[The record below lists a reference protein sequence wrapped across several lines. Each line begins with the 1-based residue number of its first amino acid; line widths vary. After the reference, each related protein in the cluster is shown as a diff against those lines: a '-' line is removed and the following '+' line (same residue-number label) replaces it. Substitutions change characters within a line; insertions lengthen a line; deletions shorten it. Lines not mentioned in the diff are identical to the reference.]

1 MFARRVSILLSTL
14 ALGLMVLA
22 AALIQ
27 LRDTSDQT
35 PQAESVK
42 ADTAVA
48 TSATRANQTRRCNA
62 LDRQMDRCSDAL
74 DRLYEPPVPAHYPK
88 KLRRL
93 IAIKKRYELEQE
105 ATRACHCTPD
115 APVAG
120 EALDAC
126 MRRPNCDDFA
136 RCVAESLE
144 EF

>member
-1 MFARRVSILLSTL
+1 MFARRVSILLSIL

-22 AALIQ
+22 LSLVQ
-27 LRDTSDQT
+27 LGDDSDR
-35 PQAESVK
+35 PPEAVSVM
-42 ADTAVA
+42 ATTAV
-48 TSATRANQTRRCNA
+48 QTNPDLARRCNA

-74 DRLYEPPVPAHYPK
+74 DRLYQPPVPAHYPE

-93 IAIKKRYELEQE
+93 IAIKKRYQLEQD

-126 MRRPNCDDFA
+126 IRRPNCDDFA
-136 RCVAESLE
+136 RCVAESLDDP
-144 EF
+144 

>member
-1 MFARRVSILLSTL
+1 VSILLSTL

-22 AALIQ
+22 YCLVH
-27 LRDTSDQT
+27 LGDDTDR
-35 PQAESVK
+35 PPEAVSVV
-42 ADTAVA
+42 ATTAVG
-48 TSATRANQTRRCNA
+48 ANLDVARRCNA
-62 LDRQMDRCSDAL
+62 LDLQMDRCSEAL
-74 DRLYEPPVPAHYPK
+74 ERLYQPPVPAHYPE

-93 IAIKKRYELEQE
+93 IAIKKRYQLEQE

-136 RCVAESLE
+136 RCVAESLDDL
-144 EF
+144 

>member
-22 AALIQ
+22 GALIH
-27 LRDTSDQT
+27 LGGDSDQ
-35 PQAESVK
+35 PPKAVSVM
-42 ADTAVA
+42 
-48 TSATRANQTRRCNA
+48 ATRAVVSQTDQNRRCNA
-62 LDRQMDRCSDAL
+62 LDRQMDHCSDAL
-74 DRLYEPPVPAHYPK
+74 DRLYEPPVPSHYPP

-93 IAIKKRYELEQE
+93 IAIKKRYLLEQE
-105 ATRACHCTPD
+105 ATRACHCKPD

-136 RCVAESLE
+136 RCVAESLD

>member
-14 ALGLMVLA
+14 ALGLMILA
-22 AALIQ
+22 YALVY
-27 LRDTSDQT
+27 LGSDTDQ
-35 PQAESVK
+35 PPEAVSV
-42 ADTAVA
+42 VA
-48 TSATRANQTRRCNA
+48 TTAIGSNPEVARRCNA

-74 DRLYEPPVPAHYPK
+74 DRLYRPPVPAHYPE

-93 IAIKKRYELEQE
+93 IVIKKRYQLEQD

-126 MRRPNCDDFA
+126 IRRPNCDDFA
-136 RCVAESLE
+136 RCVAESLDDL
-144 EF
+144 

>member
-22 AALIQ
+22 YSLVH
-27 LRDTSDQT
+27 LGSDTDK
-35 PQAESVK
+35 PPEAISVMEG
-42 ADTAVA
+42 TAVLP
-48 TSATRANQTRRCNA
+48 SAAVARRCNA
-62 LDRQMDRCSDAL
+62 LDRQMDNCSEAL
-74 DRLYEPPVPAHYPK
+74 VRMYQPPVPAHYPE

-105 ATRACHCTPD
+105 ASRACHCTPD

-126 MRRPNCDDFA
+126 IRRPNCDDFA
-136 RCVAESLE
+136 RCVAESLDDL
-144 EF
+144 

>member
-1 MFARRVSILLSTL
+1 MFARRVSILLSTM

-22 AALIQ
+22 GALIH
-27 LRDTSDQT
+27 LGADSDQA
-35 PQAESVK
+35 PQAVSIM
-42 ADTAVA
+42 ATTAVG
-48 TSATRANQTRRCNA
+48 NQTAQSRRCNA
-62 LDRQMDRCSDAL
+62 LDRQMDHCSDAL
-74 DRLYEPPVPAHYPK
+74 DRLYEPPVPSHYPQ

-93 IAIKKRYELEQE
+93 IAIKKRYQLEQD

-136 RCVAESLE
+136 RCVAESLDDL
-144 EF
+144 